1 MKNYAMSGGKGKVSR
16 YTQKFKQSYNRFV
29 KIGDN
34 DDDKSKLKKMEE
46 WGRMR
51 GIYKFLKFQN
61 NKYTGSNGVEI
72 TALEKMEENIDKT
85 KDNDGYKNAINCFKQ
100 SESDILSGG
109 DKCIPEE
116 DYIKGDTGDT
126 GDTGETDENKVNDNE
141 TPPPDTAP
149 DTTTENAD
157 NAVSNDAENADN
169 AVSNDADNAVS
180 NEEQITS
187 DTPANETSSSNEA
200 ENAENAE
207 NEVSDNAVPN
217 PDGDNSSSLV
227 ADAATTPV
235 GAELGDNSNTPSP
248 APGDAATTPVADTD
262 TPPVADTDTPPVGVP
277 GNTPDDEK
285 QGGGR
290 SKRKTK
296 SSRRRRTKSMK
307 SKKSRGT
314 RRR

>member
-1 MKNYAMSGGKGKVSR
+1 MGTMKYNAMSGGKGKVSR

-61 NKYTGSNGVEI
+61 NKYTGINGDDI
-72 TALEKMEENIDKT
+72 TALEKMEDNINRT
-85 KDNDGYKNAINCFKQ
+85 KDNEGYKNAINCFKQ
-100 SESDILSGG
+100 SDSDILSGG

-116 DYIKGDTGDT
+116 DYIKGDTGET
-126 GDTGETDENKVNDNE
+126 GETGETDENKVNDNE

-149 DTTTENAD
+149 DTTTENA
-157 NAVSNDAENADN
+157 
-169 AVSNDADNAVS
+169 VS
-180 NEEQITS
+180 NEEQING

-200 ENAENAE
+200 ENAEN
-207 NEVSDNAVPN
+207 EVSDAAVPN
-217 PDGDNSSSLV
+217 PDGDNS
-227 ADAATTPV
+227 
-235 GAELGDNSNTPSP
+235 NTPSP
-248 APGDAATTPVADTD
+248 EPEDADNT
-262 TPPVADTDTPPVGVP
+262 PVGVP
-277 GNTPDDEK
+277 GNTPDDSAKE
-285 QGGGR
+285 QGGGH